1 MLLLENLDEDE
12 SGWNEVVRN
21 AKQPNE
27 AIQIIEKYKL
37 LLKGE
42 NKRVMSIV
50 DKQGELLFFSIR
62 IFFHGHWQ
70 LTGLQGKGGDHL
82 IPLYNFHP
90 LTNIQTF
97 ICNFAREMTITYF

>member
-70 LTGLQGKGGDHL
+70 LTGLQGKGGDHFFL
-82 IPLYNFHP
+82 FHS
-90 LTNIQTF
+90 TTSTHSRTF
-97 ICNFAREMTITYF
+97 NFAGEMTTTYF